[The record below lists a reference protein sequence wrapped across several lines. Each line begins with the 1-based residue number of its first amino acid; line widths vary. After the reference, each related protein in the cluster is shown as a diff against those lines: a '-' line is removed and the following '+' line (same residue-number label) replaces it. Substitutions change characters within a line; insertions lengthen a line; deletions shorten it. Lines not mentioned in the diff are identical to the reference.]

1 MPGDGV
7 EVTEGVSVLHPAHPD
22 VVDTLR
28 PGARRG
34 LVVVRVYWRGGPHTA
49 PAASPPQ
56 PPGQEGGV
64 AGEAGAGAHR
74 PQLLL
79 AGSGVTEPLVCHN
92 LPHDDVAVKLDSE
105 PGGLHGLYLVSVLV
119 LRIHCH
125 ELEQHQ
131 VQQSSNDGQ
140 TEHDEEEREDD
151 VLWSLLECVV
161 LLESNQISKAWTHLS
176 PLLG

>member
-28 PGARRG
+28 PRARRG

-49 PAASPPQ
+49 PAAPPPQ
-56 PPGQEGGV
+56 PPGQEGRV

-105 PGGLHGLYLVSVLV
+105 PGGLHGLYLVPVLV

-125 ELEQHQ
+125 ELEQHE

-140 TEHDEEEREDD
+140 TEHDEE
-151 VLWSLLECVV
+151 
-161 LLESNQISKAWTHLS
+161 
-176 PLLG
+176 